1 MARKKTTPP
10 PVSVPPAEI
19 VNQPITETIE
29 SNYMPYVMTVIVS
42 RAIPEIDGFK
52 PAHRKLLYT
61 MYRMG
66 LMTGGRTKSA
76 NIVGQTM
83 KLNPHGDASIY
94 ETMVRLTR
102 ANDALLHP
110 FIDSK
115 GTFGK
120 QYSSDMKPSASRY
133 TEAKLEPI
141 CAEIFR
147 GIDKNA
153 IDMVDNYD
161 STMQEPV
168 LLPTTFP
175 NILANP
181 NMGIAVGMA
190 SNICSFNLAEIC
202 DGTIALLKNPK
213 TTNEKLLDIIKAPDF
228 SGGAQL
234 IYDREQLL
242 SIYKTGVGPVRLRAK
257 YKYDEKNNC
266 IEIIEIP
273 YSTTIELIQKKL
285 TELFKEGKIKDV
297 TDFRDE
303 IDISG
308 FKLTLDVK
316 RGTDVPKL
324 MEKLYKLTPL
334 EDTFRCNF
342 NLLIDGTPR
351 QLGVAEILTEW
362 IRFRS
367 GCYRRELTF
376 DCERKE
382 EKLHLLLGLGK
393 ILIDIDKAIKIVR
406 ETETENMVV
415 PNLMEGF
422 GIDKLQAE
430 YIAEIKLRNLNREY
444 IINRIKEI
452 ESLRR
457 EIADMRAIIEDEL
470 KLKAELIKQL
480 NEIKKKYGQPRRTEI
495 ISADEVKTVTA
506 DDFIENYPCKAVMTK
521 EGYFK
526 KITMASWRGNDEQ
539 KLKDGDYVLCCDDAE
554 NRDEVLFFSDKGQV
568 YKTRICEFDTVKA
581 SSLGE
586 YVPSK
591 LKFDDGEGVLFMY
604 PLKEYSADVN
614 IIFIFENG
622 KGVKVPILTYETKT
636 NRKKLTN
643 AYSTAS
649 PVVAAFVEK
658 GDAYEIMMMNNA
670 DRVIVFSTSLIP
682 TKSTRTSQ
690 GVSLFTLKANQKIVS
705 SKSNPTALFENPSRY
720 RRLKLPSTGVIL
732 SDADSGSA
740 QLKLL

>member
-1 MARKKTTPP
+1 MARKKTKPT
-10 PVSVPPAEI
+10 VEKLPPAEI

-61 MYRMG
+61 MYRGG
-66 LMTGGRTKSA
+66 LMTGPRTKSA

-102 ANDALLHP
+102 ANGALLHP

-153 IDMVDNYD
+153 VNMVDNYD
-161 STMQEPV
+161 NTMKEPE

-175 NILANP
+175 NILVNP

-190 SNICSFNLAEIC
+190 SNICSFNLSEIC

-213 TTNEKLLDIIKAPDF
+213 VTAEKLLDIIKAPDF
-228 SGGAQL
+228 PGGAQL
-234 IYDREQLL
+234 IYEKDQLL
-242 SIYKTGVGPVRLRAK
+242 SIYNTGVGSVKLRAK
-257 YKYDEKNNC
+257 YVYDEKNNC
-266 IEIIEIP
+266 VEIIEIP

-285 TELFKEGKIKDV
+285 TELYKEGKIKEV

-303 IDISG
+303 IGLSG

-316 RGTDVPKL
+316 RGTDVPRL
-324 MEKLYKLTPL
+324 MEKLYKLTSL
-334 EDTFRCNF
+334 EDSFRCNF

-351 QLGVAEILTEW
+351 QLGVHGILTEW

-367 GCYRRELTF
+367 GCYRRELTY

-393 ILIDIDKAIKIVR
+393 ILIDIDKAIRIVR
-406 ETETENMVV
+406 ETETEDMVV

-422 GIDKLQAE
+422 RIDKIQAE

-452 ESLRR
+452 ESLRQ
-457 EIADMRAIIEDEL
+457 EIAEMRGIIEDDI

-480 NEIKKKYGQPRRTEI
+480 QEIKKKYGQLRRTEI
-495 ISADEVKTVTA
+495 ISADEVKTVSA
-506 DDFIENYPCKAVMTK
+506 EDFIEDYACKAVMSR

-539 KLKDGDYVLCCDDAE
+539 KLKDGDSVLCCEDAE

-568 YKTRICEFDTVKA
+568 YKTRMSEFETTKA
-581 SSLGE
+581 SALGE
-586 YVPSK
+586 YVPAK
-591 LKFDDGEGVLFMY
+591 LKFDEGEGVLLMY
-604 PLKEYSADVN
+604 PLKDYSPDANVV
-614 IIFIFENG
+614 FIFENG
-622 KGVKVPILTYETKT
+622 KGVKVSLSNYETKS

-649 PVVAAFVEK
+649 APVAAFIEK
-658 GDAYEIMMMNNA
+658 EPFDIMMLNSN
-670 DRVIVFSTSLIP
+670 DRAIVISTAQIP
-682 TKSTRTSQ
+682 LKTTRTSQ
-690 GVSLFTLKANQKIVS
+690 GVALFTLKAGQTVTS
-705 SKSNPTALFENPSRY
+705 SKKNPEALFENPSRY
-720 RRLKLPSTGVIL
+720 RRQKLPSTGIVL

-740 QLKLL
+740 QIKLL